1 MLTLALLIAQASVIA
16 QQPTSQRPQA
26 TFETQST
33 IVLLDVVVRDRKGR
47 PVRDLEPGELQVF
60 EDGIAWSRQ
69 CHQRLADAERKVEML
84 LKTDKEELTQVA
96 FDLEEGGEE
105 A

>member
-1 MLTLALLIAQASVIA
+1 MHPHGHTGMA
-16 QQPTSQRPQA
+16 
-26 TFETQST
+26 
-33 IVLLDVVVRDRKGR
+33 RKGTGNAGGNQVGFEEAMKKLEDA
-47 PVRDLEPGELQVF
+47 VRRLEDGSLGLEESLQVF

-96 FDLEEGGEE
+96 FDLEEGEGEG
-105 A
+105 

>member
-1 MLTLALLIAQASVIA
+1 MA
-16 QQPTSQRPQA
+16 
-26 TFETQST
+26 
-33 IVLLDVVVRDRKGR
+33 RKGTGNAGGNQVSFEDAMKKLEDA
-47 PVRDLEPGELQVF
+47 VRRLEEGSLGLEESLQVF

-96 FDLEEGGEE
+96 FDLEEGEGEG
-105 A
+105 